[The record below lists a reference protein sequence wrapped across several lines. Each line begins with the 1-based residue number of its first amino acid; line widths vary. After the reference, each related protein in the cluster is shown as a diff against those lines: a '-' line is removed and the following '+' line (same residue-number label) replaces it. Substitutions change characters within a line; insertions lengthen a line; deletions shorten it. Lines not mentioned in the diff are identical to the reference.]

1 MGRVGTSPAEVR
13 IEHSVADQIAL
24 RRAFTGFYA
33 VLAAIGLV
41 IAVLVDPAW
50 LLGAGFFAVFVAWW
64 AWRIRRTQAA
74 AVPWVVVLTPDELR
88 HTHQA
93 GEVRVLKAEALEVRV
108 AERPGPRMRLHV
120 VEVRGH
126 QDEELLSLSL
136 PGRDEATILEAA
148 FEEWGW
154 PLSAR
159 RR

>member
-1 MGRVGTSPAEVR
+1 MEISPSEVR

-24 RRAFTGFYA
+24 RRAFTRLYA
-33 VLAAIGLV
+33 ALAAVGLV
-41 IAVLVDPAW
+41 VAAFVDRAW
-50 LLGAGFFAVFVAWW
+50 LLGAAFFAVFVAWW

-88 HTHQA
+88 HTHQD
-93 GEVRVLKAEALEVRV
+93 GDVRVLKAEAGEVQV
-108 AERPGPRMRLHV
+108 ADRAGPRMRLHV
-120 VEVRGH
+120 LEVKGH
-126 QDEELLSLSL
+126 QGEELVAISL
-136 PGRDEATILEAA
+136 PGRNEATALEAS